1 MDATERRFC
10 YGQRVKTI
18 SLDDLHR
25 QTGEFVRLATTEDIV
40 VMDSGQP
47 VVLLKRFP
55 ENGSQRLRWQERERA
70 LAPLPPIETD
80 STDYVSE
87 DRNGR

>member
-1 MDATERRFC
+1 MI
-10 YGQRVKTI
+10 TI

-25 QTGEFVRLATTEDIV
+25 QTGEFVRLAATEDIV

-55 ENGSQRLRWQERERA
+55 ETGSQRVRWQERERA
-70 LAPLPPIETD
+70 LASLPPIHAD

>member
-1 MDATERRFC
+1 M
-10 YGQRVKTI
+10 KTI

-55 ENGSQRLRWQERERA
+55 ETGSQRLRWEERERA
-70 LAPLPPIETD
+70 LAPLPAIDAD